1 MAVSLFVPLRTR
13 SLWVNIITAC
23 LPINLLLHSK
33 PRSRLIYYEYVDGQ
47 NCCLNGV
54 VYLNERKGEIND
66 VLCERNRPSVQMPWW
81 LSVLLQ
87 QKTCSPQPEK
97 LIWIAVYLQC
107 LNFMSPWDP
116 EEYNQHQFNLFF
128 QLILC
133 FIQKC
138 LTLLSEMCCECCF
151 TLLGAILAYFGVSL
165 YSERDMFWNSR
176 ALRGAEHSW
185 CH

>member
-66 VLCERNRPSVQMPWW
+66 VLCERNRPSVQMPWC

-87 QKTCSPQPEK
+87 HKTCSPQPEK
-97 LIWIAVYLQC
+97 PIWIAIYLQKYFS
-107 LNFMSPWDP
+107 LSLHFSVQ
-116 EEYNQHQFNLFF
+116 Y
-128 QLILC
+128 
-133 FIQKC
+133 IQQGCIK
-138 LTLLSEMCCECCF
+138 LVKSDSND
-151 TLLGAILAYFGVSL
+151 IYDNIYFK
-165 YSERDMFWNSR
+165 
-176 ALRGAEHSW
+176 
-185 CH
+185 